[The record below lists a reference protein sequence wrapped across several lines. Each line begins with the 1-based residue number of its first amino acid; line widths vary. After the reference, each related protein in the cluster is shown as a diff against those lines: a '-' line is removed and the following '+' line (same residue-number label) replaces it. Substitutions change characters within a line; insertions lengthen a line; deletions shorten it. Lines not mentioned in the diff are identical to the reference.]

1 MCEGVCLC
9 VSVRACVRVCVW
21 ERERGGGTDI
31 TGYLL
36 SETQNKYIY
45 VYPRI
50 ETYIER

>member
-1 MCEGVCLC
+1 MCEC
-9 VSVRACVRVCVW
+9 ACVRSCVCVG
-21 ERERGGGTDI
+21 EREGGGTDI